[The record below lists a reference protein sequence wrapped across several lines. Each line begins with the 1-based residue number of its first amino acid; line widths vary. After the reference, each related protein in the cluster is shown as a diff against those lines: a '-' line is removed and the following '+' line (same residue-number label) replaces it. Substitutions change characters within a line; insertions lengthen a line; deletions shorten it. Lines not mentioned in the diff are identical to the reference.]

1 MTCLDL
7 DICEICI
14 PLCYPVL
21 TPYTDS
27 IFRSTKKKKKIIY
40 SWYKRNYGTII
51 QMYLHMLLEY
61 EYGSAEKCRVYKVAL
76 KALWFDLKY
85 HQGNF

>member
-27 IFRSTKKKKKIIY
+27 IFRSTKKKKKSFTAGIREIMV
-40 SWYKRNYGTII
+40 
-51 QMYLHMLLEY
+51 Q
-61 EYGSAEKCRVYKVAL
+61 
-76 KALWFDLKY
+76 
-85 HQGNF
+85 